1 MAMAPGGERMERE
14 WDKVAKVRREMAIRR
29 RVVVM
34 MELRLIPHYP
44 NEGAK
49 AKHYKPHLVLEVC

>member
-29 RVVVM
+29 REVVM
-34 MELRLIPHYP
+34 MELRLIPHFA
-44 NEGAK
+44 GRAS
-49 AKHYKPHLVLEVC
+49 LGRS

>member
-29 RVVVM
+29 REVVM
-34 MELRLIPHYP
+34 MELRLIPHFAGRIARP
-44 NEGAK
+44 GRS
-49 AKHYKPHLVLEVC
+49 